1 MHLQH
6 LHLLEQHRQETVQ
19 LPDRAFARKTSG
31 CGSPFSC
38 LSGLRSLKLDLHES
52 SSAGRCF
59 LRSISCMSNLQ
70 GFTLLGLSTN
80 IRIQHLSQL
89 SQLTSLGVGH
99 VEDGLSTLVKLKHL
113 EVAAVSPRLPT
124 MLLRPTIDLSASLVT
139 LKNLRSLDCT
149 VVRYCQVSNLS
160 VLTTFNALD
169 VYLVHEAWLDHQ
181 SCIAIWLYLAELPH
195 LNILS
200 VHGEAFLDS
209 KDFQALALLS
219 CLTKLHFEGYTSD
232 LVSKL
237 KM

>member
-19 LPDRAFARKTSG
+19 LPDRAFARKTLG

-38 LSGLRSLKLDLHES
+38 LLGLRSLKLDLHES

-80 IRIQHLSQL
+80 IRIQHL

-149 VVRYCQVSNLS
+149 LVRFKSVS
-160 VLTTFNALD
+160 VD
-169 VYLVHEAWLDHQ
+169 
-181 SCIAIWLYLAELPH
+181 
-195 LNILS
+195 
-200 VHGEAFLDS
+200 
-209 KDFQALALLS
+209 
-219 CLTKLHFEGYTSD
+219 YTQCP
-232 LVSKL
+232 
-237 KM
+237 